1 MTRSLTIRRSRNLVA
16 RVAGF
21 VVFAVLLA
29 SCTADSNLRR
39 VSDPVS
45 NLAVGTPGE
54 VSAMTLASAMLRAGF
69 TRDEILEL
77 GPGIRRSLAE
87 SGGAQARRQGEI
99 LALFSVTEGK
109 LYVTSASSGTFVM
122 DA

>member
-1 MTRSLTIRRSRNLVA
+1 MTRSLTIRRSRNFVA

-21 VVFAVLLA
+21 VAFALLLA

-45 NLAVGTPGE
+45 SLAVGTPGE

-69 TRDEILEL
+69 TREEILEL

-99 LALFSVTEGK
+99 LALFSITEGK
-109 LYVTSASSGTFVM
+109 LYVTSGSSGTFVM

>member
-1 MTRSLTIRRSRNLVA
+1 MTSFPKMGYARNPVA
-16 RVAGF
+16 RAAGF
-21 VVFAVLLA
+21 AVVALLLA
-29 SCTADSNLRR
+29 SCAADSNLRR
-39 VSDPVS
+39 VSEPVS
-45 NLAVGTPGE
+45 NIAVGSPGE

-69 TRDEILEL
+69 TREEILEL
-77 GPGIRRSLAE
+77 GPGIRRSLAH

-99 LALFSVTEGK
+99 LALFSFSEGK

>member
-1 MTRSLTIRRSRNLVA
+1 MTSIGTPPYSRSLIVRTTGLTLA
-16 RVAGF
+16 AL
-21 VVFAVLLA
+21 LLA
-29 SCTADSNLRR
+29 SCAADSNLRR
-39 VSDPVS
+39 ISEPVS
-45 NLAVGTPGE
+45 SIAVGSPGE

-69 TRDEILEL
+69 TREEVLEL

-87 SGGAQARRQGEI
+87 TGGAQARRQGEI
-99 LALFSVTEGK
+99 LALFSLNEGK